1 MDNTQYIEDLYRQW
15 QREPGGVDKA
25 WDVYFSRMEGPPAAQ
40 PPQVQA
46 PADNMAYRQS
56 RVDSLLW
63 AYRDVGYLYAR
74 LNPLGGDYGP
84 THDYLQRG
92 NGDTYE
98 RLTLKEFGIAE
109 SDLDT
114 VFSAGR
120 AMKPSP
126 APLRQI
132 LSAFQETYCGP
143 VGVEFLHIQDKNIR
157 RWLIEK
163 MESTRNRPALSVE
176 QKRTILQ
183 DLLRTEALEHM
194 LHQSFVG
201 QKRFSLEGSESIVPG
216 LHFLVDSAGRYGIE
230 DFVIGTTHRG
240 RLSILNT
247 ILRMTPEEIFSRFE
261 DSFQPGM
268 YGGGGD
274 VKYHIGYETDHV
286 LDDGGTVH
294 ISMASNAS
302 HLESVDPVV
311 EGKARALQDKIGDR
325 ERKRVVPI
333 LLHGDA
339 AFSGQ
344 GVVAEVLN
352 LASLRGYTT
361 GGTLHIII
369 NNQIGFTTP
378 AREARSSFFP
388 TDVAKMLP
396 VPIFHVNG
404 DDPEALVYV
413 ADLALQFRQTFGKDC
428 IVDVFCFRRYGHNEA
443 DEPAFTHPRMYQI
456 IAKHPGV
463 ATLYGER
470 CAQAGIASKQEQ
482 TAFTQEYMN
491 SLKQALDRARSEP
504 ISRTDATQGPDW
516 TETDHRYSHE
526 PVDTGVPQ
534 ATLQRIGLHV
544 NTVPEGFQVHP
555 TLARIVARKRKAFE
569 EMAPVDWSSA
579 EALAFG
585 SLLLEGVP
593 VRLSGEDSVR
603 GTFSQRHLTW
613 WDTPGRDAALRAEG
627 APPRSYTPLQ
637 TLAEEQAPL
646 RAFDSPLSEFAV
658 LGFEYGY
665 SLIDPHALVA
675 WEAQFGDFV
684 NGAQVTI
691 DNYIASAECKWG
703 RMSGLVLL
711 LPHGIEGQGPDHSN
725 ARLERFLQ
733 LAARENIQV
742 GNLSTPA
749 QYFHALRRQV
759 KLGFRKPLVLMTPK
773 SLLRHPKAVSPLN
786 DLAEGGF
793 HEVLDDTCDPAE
805 VERILL
811 CSGKVYYDLLGRRET
826 TERRDVA
833 IVRVEMLYPFPED
846 ALGACLDRYRDAREF
861 VWVQEE
867 PRNYGAWMYVRD
879 RFSTHLPHIE
889 LHYFGREESA
899 CGATASMAQFQEE
912 QKRLVEGA
920 LGPEARTVSGREQ
933 PAVKTAR

>member
-1 MDNTQYIEDLYRQW
+1 MAAGSRR
-15 QREPGGVDKA
+15 RERSLGRLVPRDGGAPPRRKAGSAGASLLPAIWPIARAGWTACSGPTATSDTCTPGSIRSAATTGRCTTICNRDGP
-25 WDVYFSRMEGPPAAQ
+25 DVYEK
-40 PPQVQA
+40 
-46 PADNMAYRQS
+46 
-56 RVDSLLW
+56 
-63 AYRDVGYLYAR
+63 
-74 LNPLGGDYGP
+74 
-84 THDYLQRG
+84 
-92 NGDTYE
+92 
-98 RLTLKEFGIAE
+98 LTPREFGIAE

-126 APLRQI
+126 APLREI
-132 LSAFQETYCGP
+132 IAAFEETYCGSI
-143 VGVEFLHIQDKNIR
+143 GVEFLHIQDKHIR

-163 MESTRNRPALSVE
+163 MESTRNKPALSVE
-176 QKRTILQ
+176 QKRIILQ

-230 DFVIGTTHRG
+230 QFVIGTTHRG
-240 RLSILNT
+240 RLSILNA
-247 ILRMTPEEIFSRFE
+247 ILHMTPEEIFSRFE
-261 DSFQPGM
+261 ESFQPGM

-274 VKYHIGYETDHV
+274 VKYHIGYETDHI
-286 LDDGGTVH
+286 LEDGGTVH

-311 EGKARALQDKIGDR
+311 EGKARALQDNRGDR
-325 ERKRVVPI
+325 GRKQVVPL

-344 GVVAEVLN
+344 GVVAETLN
-352 LASLRGYTT
+352 LTNLDGYAT
-361 GGTLHIII
+361 GGTIHIII

-378 AREARSSFFP
+378 ARAARSSYFP

-404 DDPEALVYV
+404 DDPEALVYA
-413 ADLALQFRQTFGKDC
+413 ADLALQFRQSFGKDC
-428 IVDVFCFRRYGHNEA
+428 ILDVFCFRRYGHNEA

-470 CAQAGIASKQEQ
+470 CAGEGVASRQEQ
-482 TAFTQEYMN
+482 TSFTQEYMN
-491 SLKQALDRARSEP
+491 SLKEALDRRADQP
-504 ISRTDATQGPDW
+504 ISVTDTTQGPDW
-516 TETDHRYSHE
+516 VGIDHQYSHE
-526 PVDTGVPQ
+526 QVDTRVPE
-534 ATLQRIGLHV
+534 ATLQRIGLHI
-544 NTVPEGFQVHP
+544 NAVPEGFHIHP
-555 TLARIVARKRKAFE
+555 TLNRILSRRRSGFDE
-569 EMAPVDWSSA
+569 RAPVDWASA
-579 EALAFG
+579 ESLAFG
-585 SLLLEGVP
+585 SLLLEGIP

-613 WDTPGRDAALRAEG
+613 WDTQSD
-627 APPRSYTPLQ
+627 PPQPYTPLQ

-646 RAFDSPLSEFAV
+646 RAFDSPLSEYAV

-665 SLIDPHALVA
+665 SLMDANALVA
-675 WEAQFGDFV
+675 WEAQFGDFA

-725 ARLERFLQ
+725 AKLERFLQ

-742 GNLSTPA
+742 ANLTTPA

-759 KLGFRKPLVLMTPK
+759 KTRFRKPLAIMTPK
-773 SLLRHPKAVSPLN
+773 SLLRHAKVISPLS

-793 HEVLDDTCDPAE
+793 LEVLDDVLDPSQ
-805 VERILL
+805 VERVLL
-811 CSGKVYYDLLGRRET
+811 CSGKVYYDLMAQR
-826 TERRDVA
+826 
-833 IVRVEMLYPFPED
+833 
-846 ALGACLDRYRDAREF
+846 
-861 VWVQEE
+861 
-867 PRNYGAWMYVRD
+867 
-879 RFSTHLPHIE
+879 
-889 LHYFGREESA
+889 ESA
-899 CGATASMAQFQEE
+899 DRARYGPDPGRIAVSLPGWRDSRVPGEVSPRARNPVGSGGTSELRGVDLYAGSLRATFP
-912 QKRLVEGA
+912 GH
-920 LGPEARTVSGREQ
+920 
-933 PAVKTAR
+933 